1 MTTKPTTPP
10 IHSLSE
16 ETCQSCNTIQST
28 LSEQEINGYMKR
40 LNQWKKVSIDGT
52 SQLTKTFSF
61 KNFVEAL
68 VFTNTVGELAE
79 AEDHHPTLV
88 TQWGSVQVTWW
99 THSIGGLHTNDFI
112 LAARTDRLHS

>member
-1 MTTKPTTPP
+1 MKL
-10 IHSLSE
+10 LSE
-16 ETCQSCNTIQST
+16 ETCQSCNTKTSP
-28 LSEQEINGYMKR
+28 LSEQEINGYIKR
-40 LNQWKKVSIDGT
+40 LDQWEKLSTGGIP
-52 SQLTKTFSF
+52 QLTKAFSF
-61 KNFVEAL
+61 KNFAEAL
-68 VFTNTVGELAE
+68 VFTNAVGELAE